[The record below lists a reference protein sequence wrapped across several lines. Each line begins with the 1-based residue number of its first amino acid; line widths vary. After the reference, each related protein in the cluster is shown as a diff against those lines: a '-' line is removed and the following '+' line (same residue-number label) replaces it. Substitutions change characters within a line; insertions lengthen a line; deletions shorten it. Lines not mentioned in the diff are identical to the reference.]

1 MKYRALITGATG
13 FVGGYAAECLHAA
26 GWHVSA
32 IVRSTSRRDLLP
44 PTVRDNVQFYDAD
57 QMPLLEIVGAAAP
70 DVVFHLATYY
80 TTVHSPEEIDALIAA
95 NITFGTKLLDGM
107 AQHGVQNFVYARSS
121 WQHYHGDVY
130 EPVNLYAAS
139 KEAFDAMVRFYESA
153 YDLHTIRLTLFDTYG
168 ENDRRNKLLAVL
180 PKLAAQGKRLA
191 LSKGEQHVDF
201 VHVKDAARAF
211 LLAGQYLAE
220 GHIEQCGNYVVSS
233 GHAITLKELV
243 HRYENL
249 LGVKFP
255 VDWGEKPYR
264 AREVMM
270 PWRGGRILP
279 GWERMYKELM

>member
-13 FVGGYAAECLHAA
+13 FVGGYVAECLHAE

-32 IVRSTSRRDLLP
+32 VVRSTSQRDVLP
-44 PTVRDNVQFYDAD
+44 PTVRDDMQFYDAD
-57 QMPLLEIVGAAAP
+57 QMPLLEIVRTAAP

-80 TTVHSPEEIDALIAA
+80 TTEHSLAEIDALISA
-95 NITFGTKLLDGM
+95 NITFGTKLLDAM

-121 WQHYHGDVY
+121 WQYYRGDAY

-153 YDLHTIRLTLFDTYG
+153 HDLHSIRLTLFDTYG
-168 ENDRRNKLLAVL
+168 EHDRRNKRLAVL
-180 PKLAAQGKRLA
+180 PTLAAQGKRLA
-191 LSKGEQHVDF
+191 LSEGEQYVDF

-220 GHIEQCGNYVVSS
+220 GHIERCGNYAVSS
-233 GHAITLKELV
+233 GHAIMLKELV
-243 HRYENL
+243 RRYELL

-255 VDWGEKPYR
+255 VDWGAKPYR

>member
-13 FVGGYAAECLHAA
+13 FVGGYTAEYLHAA

-32 IVRSTSRRDLLP
+32 IVRSTSRCDLLP
-44 PTVRDNVQFYDAD
+44 PTVRDHVQFYDAD
-57 QMPLLEIVGAAAP
+57 QMPLSEIVGAAAP

-80 TTVHSPEEIDALIAA
+80 TTVHSPEEIDTLISS
-95 NITFGTKLLDGM
+95 NVTFGTKLLDAM
-107 AQHGVQNFVYARSS
+107 AQNSVRNFVYARSS
-121 WQHYHGDVY
+121 WQHYHGDGY

-180 PKLAAQGKRLA
+180 PTLAAQGKRLA
-191 LSKGEQHVDF
+191 LSGGEQQVDF

-211 LLAGQYLAE
+211 CLAGEYLAQGRTE
-220 GHIEQCGNYVVSS
+220 LCGSYVISS
-233 GHAITLKELV
+233 GHTVSLRELV
-243 HRYENL
+243 RRYEDL
-249 LGVKFP
+249 LGVDFP
-255 VDWGEKPYR
+255 VDWGAKPYR

-279 GWERMYKELM
+279 GWERTYKELM

>member
-1 MKYRALITGATG
+1 MKHRALITGATG
-13 FVGGYAAECLHAA
+13 FVGGYVAECLHAE

-32 IVRSTSRRDLLP
+32 VVRSTSQRDVLP
-44 PTVRDNVQFYDAD
+44 PTVRDDMQFYDAD
-57 QMPLLEIVGAAAP
+57 QMPLLEIVRTAAP

-80 TTVHSPEEIDALIAA
+80 TTEHSLAEIDALISA
-95 NITFGTKLLDGM
+95 NITFGTKLLDAM

-121 WQHYHGDVY
+121 WQYYRGDAY

-153 YDLHTIRLTLFDTYG
+153 HDLHSIRLTLFDTYG
-168 ENDRRNKLLAVL
+168 EHDRRNKLLAVL
-180 PKLAAQGKRLA
+180 PTLAAQGKRLA
-191 LSKGEQHVDF
+191 LSEGEQYVDF

-220 GHIEQCGNYVVSS
+220 GHIERCGNYAVSS
-233 GHAITLKELV
+233 GHAIMLKELV
-243 HRYENL
+243 RRYELL

-255 VDWGEKPYR
+255 VDWGAKPYR

>member
-13 FVGGYAAECLHAA
+13 FVGGYVAECLHAE

-32 IVRSTSRRDLLP
+32 VVRSTSQRDVLP
-44 PTVRDNVQFYDAD
+44 PTVRDDMQFYDAD
-57 QMPLLEIVGAAAP
+57 QMPLSEIVRTAAP

-80 TTVHSPEEIDALIAA
+80 TTEHSSAEIDALISA
-95 NITFGTKLLDGM
+95 NIPFGTQLLDAM

-121 WQHYHGDVY
+121 WQYYRGDAY

-153 YDLHTIRLTLFDTYG
+153 HDLHSIRLTLFDTYG
-168 ENDRRNKLLAVL
+168 EHDRRNKLLAVL
-180 PKLAAQGKRLA
+180 PTLAAQGKRLA
-191 LSKGEQHVDF
+191 LSEGEQYVDF

-220 GHIEQCGNYVVSS
+220 GHIERCGNYAVSS
-233 GHAITLKELV
+233 GHAIMLKELV
-243 HRYENL
+243 RRYELL

-255 VDWGEKPYR
+255 VDWGAKPYR

>member
-1 MKYRALITGATG
+1 M
-13 FVGGYAAECLHAA
+13 AECLHAE

-32 IVRSTSRRDLLP
+32 VVRSTSQRDVLP
-44 PTVRDNVQFYDAD
+44 PTVRDDMQFYDAD
-57 QMPLLEIVGAAAP
+57 QMPLSEIVRTDAP

-80 TTVHSPEEIDALIAA
+80 TTEHSLAEIDALISA
-95 NITFGTKLLDGM
+95 NITFGTKLLDAM

-121 WQHYHGDVY
+121 WQYYRGDAY

-153 YDLHTIRLTLFDTYG
+153 HDLHSIRLTLFDTYG
-168 ENDRRNKLLAVL
+168 EHDRRNKLLAVL
-180 PKLAAQGKRLA
+180 PTLAAQGKRLA
-191 LSKGEQHVDF
+191 LSEGEQYVDF

-220 GHIEQCGNYVVSS
+220 GHIERCGNYAVSS
-233 GHAITLKELV
+233 GHAIMLKELV
-243 HRYENL
+243 RRYELL

-255 VDWGEKPYR
+255 VDWGAKPYR

>member
-13 FVGGYAAECLHAA
+13 FVGGYVAECLHAE

-32 IVRSTSRRDLLP
+32 VVRSTSKRDVLP
-44 PTVRDNVQFYDAD
+44 PTVRDDMQFYDAD
-57 QMPLLEIVGAAAP
+57 QMPLLEIVRTAAP

-80 TTVHSPEEIDALIAA
+80 TTEHSPAEIDALISA
-95 NITFGTKLLDGM
+95 NITFGTKLLDAM

-121 WQHYHGDVY
+121 WQYYRGDAY
-130 EPVNLYAAS
+130 EPVNLYAV
-139 KEAFDAMVRFYESA
+139 VRFYESA
-153 YDLHTIRLTLFDTYG
+153 HDLHSIRLTLFDTYG
-168 ENDRRNKLLAVL
+168 EHDRRNKLLAVL
-180 PKLAAQGKRLA
+180 PTLAAQGKRLA
-191 LSKGEQHVDF
+191 LSEGEQYVDF

-220 GHIEQCGNYVVSS
+220 GHIERCGNYAVSS
-233 GHAITLKELV
+233 GHAIMLKELV
-243 HRYENL
+243 RRYELL

-255 VDWGEKPYR
+255 VDWGAKPYR

>member
-1 MKYRALITGATG
+1 M
-13 FVGGYAAECLHAA
+13 AECLHAE

-32 IVRSTSRRDLLP
+32 VVRSTSQRDVLP
-44 PTVRDNVQFYDAD
+44 PTMRDDMQFYDAD
-57 QMPLLEIVGAAAP
+57 QMPLSEIVRTAAP

-80 TTVHSPEEIDALIAA
+80 TTVHSPAEIDALISA
-95 NITFGTKLLDGM
+95 NITFGTKLLDAM
-107 AQHGVQNFVYARSS
+107 AQHGIQNFVYARSS
-121 WQHYHGDVY
+121 WQYYRGDAY

-153 YDLHTIRLTLFDTYG
+153 HDLHSIRLTLFDTYG
-168 ENDRRNKLLAVL
+168 EHDRRNKLLAVL
-180 PKLAAQGKRLA
+180 PTLAAQGKRLA
-191 LSKGEQHVDF
+191 LSEGEQYVDF

-220 GHIEQCGNYVVSS
+220 GHIERCGNYAVSS
-233 GHAITLKELV
+233 GHAIMLKELV
-243 HRYENL
+243 RRYELL

-255 VDWGEKPYR
+255 VDWGAKPYR

>member
-13 FVGGYAAECLHAA
+13 FVGGYVAECLHAE

-32 IVRSTSRRDLLP
+32 VVRSTSQRDVLP
-44 PTVRDNVQFYDAD
+44 PTVRDDMQFYDAD
-57 QMPLLEIVGAAAP
+57 QMPLSEIVRTAAP
-70 DVVFHLATYY
+70 NVVFHLATYY
-80 TTVHSPEEIDALIAA
+80 TTEHSPAEIDALISA
-95 NITFGTKLLDGM
+95 NITFGTKLLDAM
-107 AQHGVQNFVYARSS
+107 AQHGIQNFVYARSS
-121 WQHYHGDVY
+121 WQYYRGDAY

-153 YDLHTIRLTLFDTYG
+153 HDLHSIQLTLFDTYG
-168 ENDRRNKLLAVL
+168 EHDRRNKLLAVL
-180 PKLAAQGKRLA
+180 PTLAAQGKRLA
-191 LSKGEQHVDF
+191 LSEGEQYVDF

-220 GHIEQCGNYVVSS
+220 GHIERCGNYAVSS
-233 GHAITLKELV
+233 GHAIMLKELV
-243 HRYENL
+243 RRYELL

-255 VDWGEKPYR
+255 VDWGAKPYR

>member
-1 MKYRALITGATG
+1 MKYQALITGTTG
-13 FVGGYAAECLHAA
+13 FVGGYVAECLHAE

-32 IVRSTSRRDLLP
+32 VVRSTSQRDVLP
-44 PTVRDNVQFYDAD
+44 PTVRDDMQFYDAD
-57 QMPLLEIVGAAAP
+57 QMPLSEIVRTAAP

-80 TTVHSPEEIDALIAA
+80 TTVHSSAEIDALISA
-95 NITFGTKLLDGM
+95 NITFGTKLLDAM
-107 AQHGVQNFVYARSS
+107 AQHGIQNFVYARSS
-121 WQHYHGDVY
+121 WQYYRGDAY

-153 YDLHTIRLTLFDTYG
+153 HDLHSIRLTLFDTYG
-168 ENDRRNKLLAVL
+168 EHDRRNKLLAVL
-180 PKLAAQGKRLA
+180 PTLAAQGKRLA
-191 LSKGEQHVDF
+191 LSEGEQYVDF

-220 GHIEQCGNYVVSS
+220 GHIERCGNYAVSS
-233 GHAITLKELV
+233 GHAIMLKELV
-243 HRYENL
+243 RRYELL

-255 VDWGEKPYR
+255 VDWGAKPYR